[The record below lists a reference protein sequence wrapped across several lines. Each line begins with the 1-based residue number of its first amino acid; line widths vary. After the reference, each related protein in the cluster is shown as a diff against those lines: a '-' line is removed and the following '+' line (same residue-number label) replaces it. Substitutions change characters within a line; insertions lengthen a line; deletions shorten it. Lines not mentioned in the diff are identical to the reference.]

1 MSNKLLS
8 ICIPTYN
15 RPNYLNETIKS
26 IISQKIFIE
35 TNDIEIIISDN
46 SSDDETEN
54 VLNNYLL
61 QYPNKIFYYKNDE
74 NIGDKNFEKVLS
86 LATGLYLKLNNDTL
100 YHTNETLEYIVH
112 IIKKNIN
119 NKPVL
124 FFSNSNI
131 DSKCEY
137 IETSNLEKFI
147 NIVSYQITWIGSFG
161 IWREDFKNISN
172 FNRYSKL
179 QLLQVDVILRNL
191 KLKNK
196 AIIYNKKLFTT
207 LNIDKKGGY
216 DLITVFLDNFLF
228 ILNEYKINGDI
239 SEKSILK
246 LKKKIVNIFI
256 FRWVF
261 LNYTNTK
268 YNFQIE
274 NLYVRIKNHCK
285 EIKFTY
291 YIFIFKLKM
300 LLFFNKIYF
309 KKS

>member
-1 MSNKLLS
+1 M
-8 ICIPTYN
+8 
-15 RPNYLNETIKS
+15 
-26 IISQKIFIE
+26 
-35 TNDIEIIISDN
+35 
-46 SSDDETEN
+46 
-54 VLNNYLL
+54 
-61 QYPNKIFYYKNDE
+61 
-74 NIGDKNFEKVLS
+74 
-86 LATGLYLKLNNDTL
+86 
-100 YHTNETLEYIVH
+100 
-112 IIKKNIN
+112 
-119 NKPVL
+119 
-124 FFSNSNI
+124 
-131 DSKCEY
+131 
-137 IETSNLEKFI
+137 
-147 NIVSYQITWIGSFG
+147 
-161 IWREDFKNISN
+161 
-172 FNRYSKL
+172 
-179 QLLQVDVILRNL
+179 QVDVILRNL